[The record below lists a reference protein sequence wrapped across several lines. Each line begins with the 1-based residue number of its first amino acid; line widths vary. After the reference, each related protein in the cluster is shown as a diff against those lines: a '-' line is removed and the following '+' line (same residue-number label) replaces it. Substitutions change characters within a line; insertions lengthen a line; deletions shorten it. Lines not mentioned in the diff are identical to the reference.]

1 VGLFALAIV
10 FGGAFLFI
18 QSRAAEPTIPLD
30 LFRNRIFNVSMIIVF
45 LTSMGMFGAVL
56 YIPLFVQD
64 VLMQSATNSG
74 LVLTPMMIGVILVS
88 IISGYLMSRTGH
100 YKILAIVGTFGV
112 LVGLYLLSTM
122 TVSTDNG
129 TLVRFMIVLG
139 LGLGTSMALF
149 TIVVQ
154 NAFPV
159 DRLGVVTA
167 SLAFFRSIG
176 GAVGVAVLGS
186 AMNNRFASEFQTG
199 LQSLPVALR
208 QSLAAAN
215 PTQLMNAGDSD
226 LRAQMGAQA
235 AGVVE
240 SVRAAAIAPGIA
252 EIFLIGA
259 GLVAIAFVA
268 SFFLREIPLRK
279 TRHDVLPVVVA
290 TEESVNPA
298 LPMASA

>member
-1 VGLFALAIV
+1 
-10 FGGAFLFI
+10 
-18 QSRAAEPTIPLD
+18 
-30 LFRNRIFNVSMIIVF
+30 
-45 LTSMGMFGAVL
+45 MFGAIL

-74 LVLTPMMIGVILVS
+74 LVLTPMMIGVIIVS
-88 IISGYLMSRTGH
+88 IVRGYMMSRTGR
-100 YKILAIVGTFGV
+100 YKMLAIVGTFGV
-112 LVGLYLLSTM
+112 MVGLYLLSTM
-122 TVSTDNG
+122 TVNTDNG
-129 TLVRFMIVLG
+129 TLVRFMVVLG

-186 AMNNRFASEFQTG
+186 AMNNRFASEFQAG
-199 LQSLPVALR
+199 LQTLPSQMR
-208 QSLAAAN
+208 QTLATAST
-215 PTQLMNAGDSD
+215 TQLMNAGDSD
-226 LRAQMGAQA
+226 LRALMGAQA
-235 AGVVE
+235 AHLVE
-240 SVRAAAIAPGIA
+240 GIRASAIALGVA

-259 GLVAIAFVA
+259 VLVGFAFIA
-268 SFFLREIPLRK
+268 SFFLREIPLRR
-279 TRHDVLPVVVA
+279 TRHDVPPVAVA
-290 TEESVNPA
+290 TEEPVQSA